1 MKALENKEKF
11 SKAKDCTILNL
22 WILCMSASLKAR
34 GHMLE
39 GIPLL
44 GFRQTTIST
53 VISQMLPHDKKKKKK
68 KGQAEPVKLVSAGN
82 PNAGSAR
89 HGFLL
94 PTFVNQMHYSEV
106 ISGSPLPWKAFH
118 H

>member
-1 MKALENKEKF
+1 
-11 SKAKDCTILNL
+11 
-22 WILCMSASLKAR
+22 
-34 GHMLE
+34 MLE

-53 VISQMLPHDKKKKKK
+53 VISQMLLHDQKKKK

-106 ISGSPLPWKAFH
+106 ISGSPLP
-118 H
+118 